1 MIVDGKYLERM
12 DNESSV
18 LFFASASGRVNDV
31 AYWYSIALL

>member
-1 MIVDGKYLERM
+1 M